1 MINMEKYKQL
11 RESFLKISELHIDN
25 ITLNEL
31 KLKYK
36 YCINSNRTMGYIKD
50 LEFLIRVLEKRT
62 ILRYNNIEPLKYI
75 STQYVKDP
83 ALDLILSKYD
93 TEIKTMEYSPFYK
106 SCSQQ
111 SGKNL
116 LSRTPSQNSISHTNA
131 SNYYMEN
138 NENPVLK
145 PLLSN
150 PCYHTM
156 LMNENMSVHIKFQ
169 RAITHLKSINI
180 LYYVGLLLI
189 IIIIIILFFL
199 VIYIKDSS
207 PIPSMQITNFD
218 SVRYMPNITYVSVT
232 MVESRLPQSTALPT
246 YDPVEL
252 QTQYDPVPITGSSFN
267 KKEQIQ
273 RKVFL
278 RISEELGRFW
288 RDLARHLNIRE
299 SEIDAIESQTNLDL
313 KNKAYEALKI
323 FASRSDDDSWKS
335 DLLRALDNSRRK
347 DIREMVEKHLLF
359 QDK

>member
-111 SGKNL
+111 S
-116 LSRTPSQNSISHTNA
+116 
-131 SNYYMEN
+131 
-138 NENPVLK
+138 
-145 PLLSN
+145 
-150 PCYHTM
+150 
-156 LMNENMSVHIKFQ
+156 
-169 RAITHLKSINI
+169 
-180 LYYVGLLLI
+180 
-189 IIIIIILFFL
+189 
-199 VIYIKDSS
+199 DSS

>member
-111 SGKNL
+111 
-116 LSRTPSQNSISHTNA
+116 
-131 SNYYMEN
+131 
-138 NENPVLK
+138 
-145 PLLSN
+145 
-150 PCYHTM
+150 
-156 LMNENMSVHIKFQ
+156 
-169 RAITHLKSINI
+169 
-180 LYYVGLLLI
+180 
-189 IIIIIILFFL
+189 
-199 VIYIKDSS
+199 
-207 PIPSMQITNFD
+207 
-218 SVRYMPNITYVSVT
+218 SVT